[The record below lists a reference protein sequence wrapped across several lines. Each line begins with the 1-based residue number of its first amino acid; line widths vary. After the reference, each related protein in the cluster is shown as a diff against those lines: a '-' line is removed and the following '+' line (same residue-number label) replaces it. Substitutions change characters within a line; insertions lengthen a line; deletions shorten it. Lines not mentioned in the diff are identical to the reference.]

1 MKAIYIGF
9 TAGWKWKTMQG
20 K

>member
-9 TAGWKWKTMQG
+9 TAGWKWQTMQG